1 MEIRELNNDDTASFY
16 ECLKGLDLETKFMMF
31 EPDERKW
38 NENLIEALSGNGE
51 NLLLGVFTDE
61 KIIGFLSAKMGAYRR
76 IRHIAYIVIGIRKDY
91 HHRGIGTK
99 LFKALDIWSDKNNIT
114 RLELTVEVPNTN
126 AIGLY
131 KKSGFSIEGIKKNAM
146 LVDGRYV
153 DEYMM
158 AKIIVE

>member
-51 NLLLGVFTDE
+51 NLLLGVFTDK
-61 KIIGFLSAKMGAYRR
+61 KIIGFLSAKRGAYRR

>member
-1 MEIRELNNDDTASFY
+1 MEIRELNNDDTTSFY

-38 NENLIEALSGNGE
+38 NGNLIEALSGNGE

-61 KIIGFLSAKMGAYRR
+61 KIIGFLSAKRGAYRR

-99 LFKALDIWSDKNNIT
+99 LFKALDIRADKNNIT

-131 KKSGFSIEGIKKNAM
+131 EKNGFSIEGRKKNAM

-158 AKIIVE
+158 GKIIVG

>member
-16 ECLKGLDLETKFMMF
+16 ECLKEIDREKKFMMF

-38 NENLIEALSGNGE
+38 NGNLIEALSGNGE

-61 KIIGFLSAKMGAYRR
+61 KIIGFLSAKRGAYRR

-99 LFKALDIWSDKNNIT
+99 LFKALDIWADKNNIT

-131 KKSGFSIEGIKKNAM
+131 EKNGFSIEGRKKNAM

-158 AKIIVE
+158 GKIIVG